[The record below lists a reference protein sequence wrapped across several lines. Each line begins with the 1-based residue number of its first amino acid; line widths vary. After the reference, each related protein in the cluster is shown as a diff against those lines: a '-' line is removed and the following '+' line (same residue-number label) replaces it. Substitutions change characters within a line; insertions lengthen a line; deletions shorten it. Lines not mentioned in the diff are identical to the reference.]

1 VAIDRGL
8 PRDPDAVN
16 TTDVEPRLLVLVP
29 DESEAAPGPSV
40 RAGIRRTRQPFVAP
54 SITRRRPSVS
64 WAASV
69 AVSGL
74 NSHWTMSPWSRVW

>member
-1 VAIDRGL
+1 MKMMV
-8 PRDPDAVN
+8 RDPDAVN
-16 TTDVEPRLLVLVP
+16 TTDVEPRLLFLML
-29 DESEAAPGPSV
+29 DESAPTPSI

-74 NSHWTMSPWSRVW
+74 NSIWTMSPWSRVW

>member
-1 VAIDRGL
+1 MAIGRGL
-8 PRDPDAVN
+8 LRDPDAVN
-16 TTDVEPRLLVLVP
+16 TTDVEPRLLVLVL
-29 DESEAAPGPSV
+29 DESESAPGPSI

-74 NSHWTMSPWSRVW
+74 NSSWTMSPCSRVW